1 LGCFTAHVL
10 INNPQLRRRRNITV
24 AQATISSEQR
34 EDITAHSAIS
44 PAHRADIMRQCRFT
58 EETPMTNKTPV
69 DNIIELRNV
78 YKEYDGKQVVKNASL
93 TIKRG
98 EFVTL
103 LGPSGCGKTTTLRM
117 IAGFEMPTSGKIIF
131 NGKDITD
138 PPHLRPV
145 NTVFQKYALFPHLNV
160 FNNIAF
166 GLKLKVIPNGTK
178 TNKKGETVQLF
189 RKYTKAEIKEKVNNA
204 LKMVD
209 LEDYG
214 HRNVSSLSGGQ
225 QQRVAIARALVNE
238 PEVLLLDE
246 PLGALDLKM
255 RKDMQLELMDMHK
268 RLGITFIYVTHDQEE
283 ALTMSDKIVVMRLG
297 EIQQIASPEK
307 VYDEPANA
315 FVADFIGES
324 TILSGTM
331 LEDCKV
337 EFCDTVFECVDKG
350 FKHNEPIDVIIRP
363 EDVKIKKV
371 DDKRTIL
378 TAEVI
383 SSVFK
388 GDHYQITLL
397 ANGNEIVAHDTDT
410 YEVGETVG
418 IYIKPFD
425 LHIMHKTRIINEI
438 DTVITGENLVK
449 ICGTDFECKTDLEID
464 TPVKVL
470 VDFDDVEITDDEEDG
485 QIGATVLSSIY
496 KGSYYQAILSTD
508 DHYIFFADT
517 DDDWLKGDRV
527 GIKIAPEKIIIKKRS
542 EEETSVESV
551 VKDETLT
558 KEEQEA
564 IEQARLV
571 EPEKFDAVEE
581 RIIEAEQQE
590 QSQTETDDS
599 QKEDIE

>member
-1 LGCFTAHVL
+1 
-10 INNPQLRRRRNITV
+10 
-24 AQATISSEQR
+24 
-34 EDITAHSAIS
+34 
-44 PAHRADIMRQCRFT
+44 
-58 EETPMTNKTPV
+58 MTNKTPV

-138 PPHLRPV
+138 TPPHLRPV

-283 ALTMSDKIVVMRLG
+283 AMSICDIMVVMKLG
-297 EIQQIASPEK
+297 LVQQIGEPQSIYDNPANLFVANFLGTPPINIFDGKIEGGK
-307 VYDEPANA
+307 VY
-315 FVADFIGES
+315 IGEEVIQD
-324 TILSGTM
+324 TD
-331 LEDCKV
+331 LEDQAIKV
-337 EFCDTVFECVDKG
+337 G
-350 FKHNEPIDVIIRP
+350 IRP
-363 EDVKIKKV
+363 EGFIYDKNGALSLEVDHIEVMGRDKSIVSRHAASNKPTVRSIVDSDVKLPEQVGTFKFNLKPNKV
-371 DDKRTIL
+371 FL
-378 TAEVI
+378 FNAE
-383 SSVFK
+383 
-388 GDHYQITLL
+388 T
-397 ANGNEIVAHDTDT
+397 
-410 YEVGETVG
+410 
-418 IYIKPFD
+418 
-425 LHIMHKTRIINEI
+425 
-438 DTVITGENLVK
+438 
-449 ICGTDFECKTDLEID
+449 
-464 TPVKVL
+464 
-470 VDFDDVEITDDEEDG
+470 
-485 QIGATVLSSIY
+485 
-496 KGSYYQAILSTD
+496 
-508 DHYIFFADT
+508 
-517 DDDWLKGDRV
+517 
-527 GIKIAPEKIIIKKRS
+527 
-542 EEETSVESV
+542 
-551 VKDETLT
+551 
-558 KEEQEA
+558 
-564 IEQARLV
+564 
-571 EPEKFDAVEE
+571 EE
-581 RIIEAEQQE
+581 RI
-590 QSQTETDDS
+590 
-599 QKEDIE
+599 K

>member
-1 LGCFTAHVL
+1 
-10 INNPQLRRRRNITV
+10 
-24 AQATISSEQR
+24 
-34 EDITAHSAIS
+34 
-44 PAHRADIMRQCRFT
+44 
-58 EETPMTNKTPV
+58 MTNKTQV

-138 PPHLRPV
+138 TPPHLRPV

-178 TNKKGETVQLF
+178 TNRKGETVQLF

-283 ALTMSDKIVVMRLG
+283 ALTMSDKIVVMRMG

-331 LEDCKV
+331 LEDYNV

-371 DDKRTIL
+371 DDKKTIL
-378 TAEVI
+378 TAEVL

-388 GDHYQITLL
+388 GDHYQITLM

-410 YEVGETVG
+410 YDVGETVG

-438 DTVITGENLVK
+438 DTYVTGENLVE
-449 ICGTDFECKTDLEID
+449 ICGADFECKTDLPVG

-485 QIGATVLSSIY
+485 VIGANVLSSIY

-508 DHYIFFADT
+508 DHYNFFADT

-527 GIKIAPEKIIIKKRS
+527 GIKIAPEKIIVQKRDVQ
-542 EEETSVESV
+542 EEVEQKV

-564 IEQARLV
+564 VEKARLE

-581 RIIEAEQQE
+581 IIELQE
-590 QSQTETDDS
+590 QSEESDAQNES
-599 QKEDIE
+599 KENVEE